1 MKYQYFAKLVT
12 LVTLCI
18 PQFLSAQVIGTPVT
32 YNGLTWSA
40 SISATGVPSS
50 CNELKV
56 DATGDI
62 VRGVGIVFAGAVNCP
77 ALNGSY
83 VATGGGYLS
92 VYGRLNMAIT
102 FGNGYMI
109 VCTDMNALSGSC
121 SVVSNSGQ
129 QVGTAYLQFK

>member
-1 MKYQYFAKLVT
+1 MKFLTTIKSLV
-12 LVTLCI
+12 
-18 PQFLSAQVIGTPVT
+18 FLLLAFPFISFSQVIGTPST

-40 SISATGVPSS
+40 AISATGVPSS

-56 DATGDI
+56 DATADL
-62 VRGVGIVFAGAVNCP
+62 VRGVGLVLAGAVNCP
-77 ALNGSY
+77 ALAGSY

-92 VYGRLNMAIT
+92 VTGKLNMAIT
-102 FGNGYMI
+102 FGNGYML

-121 SVVSNSGQ
+121 TVVSNSGL